1 MDLQFFLSSLA
12 YILLYRNNWML
23 RPCQRLVIHSYNVTF
38 NALGQA
44 FENPFSKLLCLKFY
58 ITAWNRNIC
67 RQCKC
72 AVLCWSLYIQQSNS
86 VCRIHCKG
94 LVTSSQFF
102 FTSFG
107 ICRKFV
113 SLNEVFTVTDIKL
126 IKETSII
133 TIQYGSV
140 EAPCGLRYA

>member
-1 MDLQFFLSSLA
+1 MCCT
-12 YILLYRNNWML
+12 LLEF
-23 RPCQRLVIHSYNVTF
+23 V
-38 NALGQA
+38 
-44 FENPFSKLLCLKFY
+44 
-58 ITAWNRNIC
+58 
-67 RQCKC
+67 
-72 AVLCWSLYIQQSNS
+72 YIQQSNS

-107 ICRKFV
+107 IYRKFV

-133 TIQYGSV
+133 TIQYIDSV
-140 EAPCGLRYA
+140 EAPCGLRYACLPCVSDVILFTSPYCLSLLHSCIFCRKLRYPIKYMATCHAGCWITV